1 MFYVLYYF
9 ISCLSLWGNSCSFF
23 HFFSQIICQLP
34 SNAQKVEITS
44 PNTQNM
50 ELTNPNLSQ
59 FIPIYTNLPQLI
71 QFFQIFNLSK
81 LSFSF
86 FFLETFFL
94 TSKFCDLLIWKF
106 AIWLNIC
113 SMICHLVQFLISTIF
128 TCRNFPFPVKT
139 WFYASCNIN

>member
-1 MFYVLYYF
+1 MCMRNFFSRLSF
-9 ISCLSLWGNSCSFF
+9 RGDSCYFF
-23 HFFSQIICQLP
+23 HFISQKISQLP
-34 SNAQKVEITS
+34 PNAQKVEITS
-44 PNTQNM
+44 PNSENI
-50 ELTNPNLSQ
+50 ELTNPNLPK
-59 FIPIYTNLPQLI
+59 FIPIYTNLPKLI

-113 SMICHLVQFLISTIF
+113 SMICHLVQFSISTIF
-128 TCRNFPFPVKT
+128 TCHNFPFSVKT

>member
-1 MFYVLYYF
+1 MAPKCSKQNEKLIIRSVTRCNCYAAKLFWNQF
-9 ISCLSLWGNSCSFF
+9 FLSPLVRGDTLSFF
-23 HFFSQIICQLP
+23 NFLFQKICQLP
-34 SNAQKVEITS
+34 SNAQRVEITS

-94 TSKFCDLLIWKF
+94 TSKFCDLLIRNF
-106 AIWLNIC
+106 AMWLN
-113 SMICHLVQFLISTIF
+113 LAQFSLSAIF
-128 TCRNFPFPVKT
+128 T
-139 WFYASCNIN
+139 